1 MKREV
6 SWAANVERQHISSLC
21 FEAVT
26 TPETLHD
33 DEVHLLQCRL
43 DRIELDASCLSPDEH
58 ARAARFHRARDR
70 ERFVAGRAWL
80 RHVLSRYVGTA
91 PARLELTAGPHGKP
105 ALAPQH
111 AALQFNLAH
120 TGSLALLALTR
131 AGAVGVDV
139 EAIAPMAELSAIAQR
154 QFAAAEWQR
163 WSALAERDRLQ
174 AFYAC
179 WTRKEAYVK
188 ALGDGL
194 LAPLDAF
201 EVAFEPDRAAALLSV
216 DGSTHEAARWTM
228 WSVDTEPGH
237 CAAVVVRGRAL
248 ALRRIDHR

>member
-1 MKREV
+1 MR
-6 SWAANVERQHISSLC
+6 AA
-21 FEAVT
+21 
-26 TPETLHD
+26 
-33 DEVHLLQCRL
+33 CRL
-43 DRIELDASCLSPDEH
+43 TS

-70 ERFVAGRAWL
+70 ELFAAGRAWL
-80 RHVLSRYVGTA
+80 RHVLARYAGTA
-91 PARLELTAGPHGKP
+91 PARLELTTGPHGKP
-105 ALAPQH
+105 ALAPPH
-111 AALQFNLAH
+111 VALQFNLAH
-120 TGSLALLALTR
+120 TGSLALLAVTR
-131 AGAVGVDV
+131 VAAVGVDV
-139 EAIAPMAELSAIAQR
+139 EAIAPMAELAAIAQR

-163 WSALAERDRLQ
+163 WSALAERDRLE

-201 EVAFEPDRAAALLSV
+201 EVQFEPGRAAALLSV

-237 CAAVVVRGRAL
+237 CAAVIVRGRGL